1 MSLNYSHLRYFR
13 EVAALGNLTR
23 AAERLNLSQSALS
36 TQIKQLE
43 LRLGHDL
50 FERVGRKLIL
60 TEAGRIALDH
70 AERIFET
77 GDELVASLDQSARP
91 DQPLRIG
98 AVSTLSRNFQIAFL
112 RKALG
117 PDAPHLTLMSGDMA
131 GLLRQLNDLSMDVV
145 LTTEPPI
152 EAETGRLQ
160 ARLIDQQAVK
170 LIGRCELLRG
180 HTLRDLI
187 ETAPL
192 IVPTDNRIRQG
203 LSELAHKLNVTP
215 HIFADVDDMAMVRL
229 LTVEGAGVALA
240 PTVVLAGEIATG
252 EVTTV
257 DADLR
262 LTQDFYAVTLKR
274 KYPHPKV
281 KLLLPDGDA

>member
-117 PDAPHLTLMSGDMA
+117 PGAPHLTLMSGDMA

-257 DADLR
+257 DADLG
-262 LTQDFYAVTLKR
+262 LTQDFYAVTLVR

>member
-70 AERIFET
+70 AERIFDT

-117 PDAPHLTLMSGDMA
+117 PDAPHLTLVSGDMA

-160 ARLIDQQAVK
+160 ARLIDQQAVT
-170 LIGRCELLRG
+170 LIGREEVMRG
-180 HTLRDLI
+180 STVRDLI

-192 IVPTDNRIRQG
+192 MVPTDNRIRQG

-215 HIFADVDDMAMVRL
+215 RIFADVDDMAMVRL

-257 DADLR
+257 DADLG

-274 KYPHPKV
+274 KYPHPKM